1 MMNMTQEIKPG
12 DIVMITKGRGE
23 GRAALVIGMTDT
35 GRARIADGRRI
46 RVDRPK
52 EKSCKHLRPMG
63 PLSADA
69 GDWSQ
74 TSNRAVRSIIRRV
87 ACGIIEQEGL
97 FCQRMT

>member
-1 MMNMTQEIKPG
+1 MNMTQEIKPG
-12 DIVMITKGRGE
+12 DIVMITRGRGE

-35 GRARIADGRRI
+35 GRAHIADGRRI
-46 RVDRPK
+46 RVDKPK
-52 EKSCKHLRPMG
+52 EKSCKHLRPIG
-63 PLSADA
+63 RASEET
-69 GDWSQ
+69 GEWSQ